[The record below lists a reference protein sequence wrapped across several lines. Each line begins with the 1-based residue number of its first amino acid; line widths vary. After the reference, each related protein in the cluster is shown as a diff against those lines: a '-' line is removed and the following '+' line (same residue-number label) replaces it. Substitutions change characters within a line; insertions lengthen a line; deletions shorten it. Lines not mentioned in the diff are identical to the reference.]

1 MWRRVTVVVTTPQ
14 LHWTKPELRFCAGSN
29 PTRGV
34 SEIRGG
40 EDLWQWSLLEI
51 KLNAFRRS
59 TMPQP
64 PPPPINSSS
73 QVLIYKDFS
82 LERLLAVKRL
92 LIPCIS
98 NNLYHQAGYSVLTA
112 LSSCFIRH
120 STNWF
125 RDVCY
130 MHVFK
135 GKSTVFTF

>member
-1 MWRRVTVVVTTPQ
+1 MLWLTIAVRDETLSIKTLYFGFLSSRIFGSCTLYKVIYSSMKNSVAPCYSGYHYCTTSFNKARTQVLRRFKSCSRRVGDSRV
-14 LHWTKPELRFCAGSN
+14 
-29 PTRGV
+29 
-34 SEIRGG
+34 
-40 EDLWQWSLLEI
+40 
-51 KLNAFRRS
+51 
-59 TMPQP
+59 
-64 PPPPINSSS
+64 
-73 QVLIYKDFS
+73 
-82 LERLLAVKRL
+82 ERP

-98 NNLYHQAGYSVLTA
+98 NNLYHQTGYSVVTA